1 MTIKMLLRKDGKGAL
16 RVRVWKKIGEKGKKK
31 KLMWV

>member
-16 RVRVWKKIGEKGKKK
+16 RVRVWKKTVEKRKRKS
-31 KLMWV
+31 